1 MMYDLA
7 VKSLDI
13 LNIPMTAAE
22 FVFIMDWKMAR
33 DDAMMIV
40 KKKIIGDPNILDKLF
55 DQR

>member
-22 FVFIMDWKMAR
+22 FIFVMDWKMAR